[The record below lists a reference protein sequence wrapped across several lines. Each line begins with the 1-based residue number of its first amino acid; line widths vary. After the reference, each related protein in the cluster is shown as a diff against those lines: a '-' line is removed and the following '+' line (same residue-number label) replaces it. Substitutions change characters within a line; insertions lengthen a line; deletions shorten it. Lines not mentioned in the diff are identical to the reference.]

1 MTPHITRLAS
11 HRYPLRQTSGY
22 TIDQTILIVAIIAI
36 LVTLIIITV
45 GWNLINKASGT
56 KLASQLR
63 QIEDATGQFY
73 AAYRIWP
80 HQGGA
85 AGTTLS
91 AANTLRALAGD
102 TAIAVNPIITGSPS
116 GLRNYIPGFRNNGAN
131 VVHNFGTG
139 GTILMTTVTTPY
151 GNRGTYLVVQFTNV
165 PFSEVQ
171 QAEWGIDGEAN
182 QDYDAGR
189 VAATAAGTNCT
200 VAAPTG
206 VAVNTAASTLVNVCY
221 AANIIQ

>member
-1 MTPHITRLAS
+1 MMTTLR
-11 HRYPLRQTSGY
+11 RYLNQMEARRTEGY

-80 HQGGA
+80 QQAGA
-85 AGTTLS
+85 AGATLS
-91 AANTLRALAGD
+91 AANTPRALAGD
-102 TAIAVNPIITGSPS
+102 TAVAVNTIITSSPS
-116 GLRNYIPGFRNNGAN
+116 GVRNYIPGFRNNGTN

-139 GTILMTTVTTPY
+139 GTILMNQLVSPF
-151 GNRGTYLVVQFTNV
+151 GNPGTYLVIQLQNV

-171 QAEWGIDGEAN
+171 QAEWAIDGEQN
-182 QDYDAGR
+182 EDYDSGR
-189 VAATAAGTNCT
+189 VVASNSGTNCNI
-200 VAAPTG
+200 VAPT
-206 VAVNTAASTLVNVCY
+206 ATTATAGSTLVNVCY
-221 AANIIQ
+221 AANLVQ

>member
-1 MTPHITRLAS
+1 MSRSTLS
-11 HRYPLRQTSGY
+11 HFNQRGRSTAGY

-80 HQGGA
+80 HQAGA
-85 AGTTLS
+85 AGATLS
-91 AANTLRALAGD
+91 ATNTPRALAGD
-102 TAIAVNPIITGSPS
+102 ATVAVNTIVTSSPS
-116 GLRNYIPGFRNNGAN
+116 GRRNYIPGFRNAGATGLQ
-131 VVHNFGTG
+131 HNFGTG
-139 GTILMTTVTTPY
+139 GAILMNTLATPF
-151 GNRGTYLVVQFTNV
+151 GNPGTYLVVQFTNV

-171 QAEWGIDGEAN
+171 QAEWAIDGEAN
-182 QDYDAGR
+182 QNYATGR
-189 VAATAAGTNCT
+189 VVASNSGTNCNI
-200 VAAPTG
+200 VAPT
-206 VAVNTAASTLVNVCY
+206 ATTATTGSTLVNVCY
-221 AANIIQ
+221 AANLVQ